1 MEENRN
7 VEVRETI
14 YYGNRPPSRKKNK
27 KSKKPL
33 IIFLVILG
41 CCLLLGIALAAAGI
55 SGNSEEGSG
64 ASNVNENFVG
74 VLYIEG
80 TIASDDADYNHE
92 YVLDAIE
99 GMREND
105 KNKGILLYVNTPG
118 GGVYESDEVYL
129 SIRDYQE
136 ETGRPV
142 YVYMASQATSGG
154 YYISAPADKILAN
167 RNCWTGSI
175 GVTMGT
181 LFDISE
187 LLDEYGIKTETI
199 TSGDNKS
206 MGSMTEPLTSEQKKI
221 LQSMVD
227 EAYDQFVGIVAEGRN
242 MNEKE
247 VRKVADGRLYTAKQ
261 AKEIGLVDEVVETY
275 DDAVTAMTSDCKLG
289 NCEFHEFKYEAEYD
303 IFGSLIESINKLA
316 EASDSQSDINAL
328 IELMEKD
335 GQMPLQYMCE
345 VIK

>member
-41 CCLLLGIALAAAGI
+41 CCLLLGIVAALAGFADDGY
-55 SGNSEEGSG
+55 EGSG
-64 ASNVNENFVG
+64 AADVSDDFVG

-80 TIASDDADYNHE
+80 TIASDDIDYNHE
-92 YVLDAIE
+92 YVLDAID
-99 GMREND
+99 GMKEND
-105 KNKGILLYVNTPG
+105 NNKGMLIYVNTPG

-181 LFDISE
+181 LIDISE
-187 LLDEYGIKTETI
+187 LLKEYGIKTETI

-242 MNEKE
+242 MDEKK
-247 VRKVADGRLYTAKQ
+247 VRKIADGRLYTAKQ
-261 AKEIGLVDEVVETY
+261 ANELGLIDEVVESY
-275 DDAVTAMTSDCKLG
+275 DDAVAAMKADCKLG
-289 NCEFHEFKYEAEYD
+289 DCEFYDFKYEAEYD
-303 IFGSLIESINKLA
+303 IFGTLIESINKLA
-316 EASDSQSDINAL
+316 EASESQSDINAL
-328 IELMEKD
+328 IELMEKE

-345 VIK
+345 VTK